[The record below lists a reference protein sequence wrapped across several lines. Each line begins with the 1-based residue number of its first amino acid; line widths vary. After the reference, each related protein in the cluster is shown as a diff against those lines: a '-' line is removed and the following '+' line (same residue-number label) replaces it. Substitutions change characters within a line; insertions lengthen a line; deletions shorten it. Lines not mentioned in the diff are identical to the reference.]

1 MSNRPLT
8 RPAPADENA
17 GSGTPSPRRGHA
29 LNSGLAQGEPLQSRC
44 VKALQHAQLRCAPVT
59 IKFRVNLTPINAE
72 RQPSPLGRGC
82 LAPALSSAGARRVR
96 GRFVATGD
104 CFPHFMQKPLW
115 ILYDQ
120 PIRDTQQPDPR
131 SSQIVFFRRVLPHL
145 ARLRVSTTV
154 KFDRQAMVE
163 AIEIDNPVVDSA
175 LAPELCT

>member
-1 MSNRPLT
+1 
-8 RPAPADENA
+8 
-17 GSGTPSPRRGHA
+17 
-29 LNSGLAQGEPLQSRC
+29 
-44 VKALQHAQLRCAPVT
+44 
-59 IKFRVNLTPINAE
+59 
-72 RQPSPLGRGC
+72 
-82 LAPALSSAGARRVR
+82 
-96 GRFVATGD
+96 
-104 CFPHFMQKPLW
+104 MQKPLW